1 MVINVRARKDEHKL
15 ERRQAI
21 LAAAAELWDE
31 TTYAEFTMAAVA
43 ERAGIVKGTVY
54 LYFETKEQLFLAMIG
69 DLLTAYFDDVDAALE
84 EGGRWSKSRVV
95 AALVDALEGRDAFTR
110 MITTLGSICE
120 HNVSFE
126 FLLVFKRLMHE
137 RFARTAALIT
147 RRLPFLDAESA
158 ARFITHVSALVTGF
172 AQITYP
178 SPVMDRIYELPDMA
192 VTKLDLITEVRAA
205 AKAMLDGM
213 EANA

>member
-1 MVINVRARKDEHKL
+1 MVINVRARNDEDKL

-21 LAAAAELWDE
+21 LDAAADLWDT
-31 TTYAEFTMAAVA
+31 TTYADFTMAAVA

-54 LYFETKEQLFLAMIG
+54 LYFETKEQLFLALIG
-69 DLLTAYFDDVDAALE
+69 DLLTDYFDDVDAALH
-84 EGGRWSKSRVV
+84 EGGRWSKSRVIE
-95 AALVDALEGRDAFTR
+95 ALVGALDGRGAFTR

-120 HNVSFE
+120 HNISFE
-126 FLLVFKRLMHE
+126 FLLVFKRLMHD
-137 RFARTAALIT
+137 RFARTAALIAK
-147 RRLPFLDAESA
+147 RLPFLDGDAA
-158 ARFITHVSALVTGF
+158 ARFVTHVSALVTGF

-205 AKAMLDGM
+205 AVALLDGM
-213 EANA
+213 ERKS